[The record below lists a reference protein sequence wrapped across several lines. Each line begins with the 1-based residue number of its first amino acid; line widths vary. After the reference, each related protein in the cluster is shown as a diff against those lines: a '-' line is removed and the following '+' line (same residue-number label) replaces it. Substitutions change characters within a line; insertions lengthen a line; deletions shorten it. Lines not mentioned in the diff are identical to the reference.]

1 MGCTLR
7 SRYSQIDGN
16 YCLILGSA
24 ENGRVILSEAEQDF
38 YYRVCHFSGHSWGYY
53 IGARLLC
60 SNILQHSWK
69 SVAIRLINPPPPS
82 AAYMRQ
88 WIGSALV
95 QIKACRLFGAK
106 PLSKAV
112 LGYCKMEHLGSNFCE
127 NLIKIW
133 NISFMKMHLKIS
145 SAKWRSFCLGG
156 ELKRKA
162 TASHSLVSLGATD
175 KLYRVVNRDYFY
187 GCSVQMRIILNV
199 LSTVTIRF
207 PLPWI
212 RWVFWHSQTP
222 MGARVCI
229 KGERKYGDISHRIN

>member
-38 YYRVCHFSGHSWGYY
+38 YYRVCHFSGHYWGYY
-53 IGARLLC
+53 TGARSLC

-69 SVAIRLINPPPPS
+69 SVAIRLINLPPLS

-112 LGYCKMEHLGSNFCE
+112 LGYCKMEHLGSDFCE
-127 NLIKIW
+127 NLTNIW
-133 NISFMKMHLKIS
+133 NFSFMKFAFEDIVCKMAVILS
-145 SAKWRSFCLGG
+145 G

-162 TASHSLVSLGATD
+162 TASHSLVLLGETD
-175 KLYRVVNRDYFY
+175 KLYRIVNRDYFY
-187 GCSVQMRIILNV
+187 GCPVQMRFLLNV

-212 RWVFWHSQTP
+212 R
-222 MGARVCI
+222 
-229 KGERKYGDISHRIN
+229 